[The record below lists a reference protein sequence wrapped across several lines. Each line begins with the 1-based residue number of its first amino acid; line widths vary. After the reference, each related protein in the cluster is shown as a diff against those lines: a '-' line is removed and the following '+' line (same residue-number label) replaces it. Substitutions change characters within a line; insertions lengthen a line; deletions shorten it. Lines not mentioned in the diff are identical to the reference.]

1 MSLCA
6 SMNPSLVM
14 IILTFNPFA
23 AYYTIISRLP
33 QSAFRRSAK
42 LLIDFPHRAK
52 GKKTSEPPVDE
63 RKRPAVLYTVHKPDL
78 HAAPVG
84 LGMVVNADL

>member
-1 MSLCA
+1 ML
-6 SMNPSLVM
+6 
-14 IILTFNPFA
+14 
-23 AYYTIISRLP
+23 
-33 QSAFRRSAK
+33 
-42 LLIDFPHRAK
+42 DFSFVVFVSPCPPHRAK